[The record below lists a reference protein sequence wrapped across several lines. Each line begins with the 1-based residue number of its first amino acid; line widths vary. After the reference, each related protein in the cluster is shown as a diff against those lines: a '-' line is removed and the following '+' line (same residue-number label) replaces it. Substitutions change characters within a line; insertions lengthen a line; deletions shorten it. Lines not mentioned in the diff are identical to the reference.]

1 MAKALYPYIN
11 KHTGDVQTLTKSA
24 GKKLNEDWAM
34 GKVTKNQEGVDV
46 FRFEIA
52 APITDPK
59 TGKTRMGVA
68 VVDISE
74 VKTEVVDDGNR
85 NTK

>member
-1 MAKALYPYIN
+1 MTKTLYPFIN
-11 KHTGDVQTLTKSA
+11 KHTGDLKTLTKSA
-24 GKKLNEDWAM
+24 GKKLSEDWAM

-46 FRFEIA
+46 FRFEVA
-52 APITDPK
+52 SPITDPK

-74 VKTEVVDDGNR
+74 VKTEVVDDGNG

>member
-1 MAKALYPYIN
+1 MTKTLYPFIN

-52 APITDPK
+52 APITDK
-59 TGKTRMGVA
+59 NGKTRMGVA

-74 VKTEVVDDGNR
+74 IKTEVIDDGNG

>member
-1 MAKALYPYIN
+1 MTKTLYPFIN
-11 KHTGDVQTLTKSA
+11 KHTGDVKTLNKSA
-24 GKKLNEDWAM
+24 GKKLGEDWAM
-34 GKVTKNQEGVDV
+34 GKVTKNQEGIDV

-59 TGKTRMGVA
+59 TGKTSMGVA

-74 VKTEVVDDGNR
+74 IKTEVVDDGNR